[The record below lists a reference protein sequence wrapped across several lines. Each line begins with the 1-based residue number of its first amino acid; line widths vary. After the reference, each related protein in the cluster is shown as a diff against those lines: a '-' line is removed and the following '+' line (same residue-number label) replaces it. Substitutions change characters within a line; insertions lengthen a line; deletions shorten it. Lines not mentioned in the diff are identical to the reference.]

1 MERYISVSKRLST
14 PDERPLAL
22 HVAGSGGG
30 SGVCQ
35 GGILRIDNPFTH
47 RTRRCNVAPPIVSDG
62 SPLRKSKRAQ
72 RAARK
77 TFYLVVWWMS
87 QNPYA
92 AIFENRLAAE
102 AAANVRN
109 AILITVRGGETEIP
123 EIVDWYR
130 RDPEGN
136 PMPVEWR
143 DLAGQVRVPWTFKTI
158 DQSEVEA
165 AA

>member
-1 MERYISVSKRLST
+1 VNEST
-14 PDERPLAL
+14 PR
-22 HVAGSGGG
+22 
-30 SGVCQ
+30 
-35 GGILRIDNPFTH
+35 
-47 RTRRCNVAPPIVSDG
+47 
-62 SPLRKSKRAQ
+62 RKSKRTS
-72 RAARK
+72 RAAKK

-92 AIFENRLAAE
+92 AIFENRIAAE

-109 AILITVRGGETEIP
+109 AILITVRGGDMEIP

-130 RDPEGN
+130 RNPEGN
-136 PMPVEWR
+136 PIPVEWR

-158 DQSEVEA
+158 DRSEVEA